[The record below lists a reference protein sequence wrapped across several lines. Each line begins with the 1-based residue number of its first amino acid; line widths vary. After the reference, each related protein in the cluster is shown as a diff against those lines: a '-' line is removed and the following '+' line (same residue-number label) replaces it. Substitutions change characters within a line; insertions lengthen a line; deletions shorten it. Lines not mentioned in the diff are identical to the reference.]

1 MLPETV
7 EAGGEVVALL
17 GEDEEA
23 AAVAVGMAS
32 GSVFAVDFLGGVE
45 EFQGKDGE
53 AVNDEAGGLGVEFC
67 GGGGKAEGSEEVER
81 GAVELLGEV
90 VAALVGFVDAALDAG
105 ELGVVGFGAAGLV
118 FGVPKLEIG
127 EMLTGD
133 EGEKC
138 VGWGTPGFHCLA
150 MPVSG

>member
-7 EAGGEVVALL
+7 EAGGEVIALL

-23 AAVAVGMAS
+23 AAVAVGVA
-32 GSVFAVDFLGGVE
+32 GGGVFAVDFLGGVE
-45 EFQGKDGE
+45 DFEGQDGE
-53 AVNDEAGGLGVEFC
+53 AVDDEAGGLGVELG
-67 GGGGKAEGSEEVER
+67 GGGGKAEGSEEVEC
-81 GAVELLGEV
+81 GAVKLLGEV

-118 FGVPKLEIG
+118 FGVPELEIG
-127 EMLTGD
+127 EMLAGD

-138 VGWGTPGFHCLA
+138 VGRGTPGFHCLA